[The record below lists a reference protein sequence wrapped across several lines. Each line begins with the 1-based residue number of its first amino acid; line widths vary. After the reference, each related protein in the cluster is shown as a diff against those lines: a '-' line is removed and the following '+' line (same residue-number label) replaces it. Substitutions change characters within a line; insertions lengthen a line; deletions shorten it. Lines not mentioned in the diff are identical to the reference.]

1 MLTRRKVLTLTVAT
15 TGIVSS
21 PLVHAQDKWG
31 ASLGYPTGMAGGLTR
46 DPGYRVG
53 NYSGGFERIF
63 PHHVIKAS
71 GGSRELTSTPQADFS
86 YRWGLFSKTPDE
98 YLERWPATGLLICR
112 GGNVLVERYRMG
124 RTSDTRFTSWSMA
137 KSVTSLLL
145 GICIDRG
152 LIKSFDDPAEQYV
165 PELQGTL
172 HGSTTLRNLANM
184 SSGAEVLHDR
194 DNPSIYP
201 MAFMSRQ
208 SSITRTVAA
217 WNQRKE
223 EQGRTYNYNELC
235 PLTLGMVIRKVTGM
249 SLSTFAETALWQPM
263 GAEADATWLT
273 DSERNEFNCIGLAA
287 RLRDWA
293 RIGLLV
299 ADRGLVGGR
308 QIVSEAWI
316 RECTQWTEKD
326 KQGRVGYAMRHA
338 GYKALMWHAKSDGS
352 WLYFN
357 GHHGQRVII
366 DMASKTVL
374 VQTAVD
380 HEGNWQEELF
390 AMFNAATKVQS

>member
-1 MLTRRKVLTLTVAT
+1 MPSGAKSSRTPTSRPNDTQVAPQQTDQGNTSGKSNTAAALFYGVKTTCGDALMLTRRKVLTLTVAT

-21 PLVHAQDKWG
+21 PLVHAQEKWG
-31 ASLGYPTGMAGGLTR
+31 ASTGYPTGMAGGLSR
-46 DPGYRVG
+46 EPGYRVG

-63 PHHVIKAS
+63 PHNVIKAS
-71 GGSRELTSTPQADFS
+71 TGSRELASTPQADFS
-86 YRWGLFSKTPDE
+86 YRWGLFAKTPDE

-112 GGNVLVERYRMG
+112 GGNVIVERYRMG
-124 RTSDTRFTSWSMA
+124 RTPETRFTSWSMA

-152 LIKSFDDPAEQYV
+152 LIKSFDDPAEQYL

-249 SLSTFAETALWQPM
+249 SMSTFAETALWQPM

-293 RIGLLV
+293 QIGLMV

-316 RECTQWTEKD
+316 KECTQ
-326 KQGRVGYAMRHA
+326 
-338 GYKALMWHAKSDGS
+338 
-352 WLYFN
+352 
-357 GHHGQRVII
+357 
-366 DMASKTVL
+366 
-374 VQTAVD
+374 
-380 HEGNWQEELF
+380 
-390 AMFNAATKVQS
+390 